1 MVSVPLE
8 DIDEEWKEIWRSEYL
23 RTISAFYNTAGG
35 RFIVGRRDDG
45 TFVGV
50 QDVKGT
56 LKSVSDSIQNVLGI
70 SATVRSQSF
79 SSVMCIIV
87 DVPVGRNKINYDGRF
102 YKRVG
107 NTTRLI
113 RREELKDIIS
123 EERGTFWM
131 DEPCDFTPADI
142 VQTAISSLVVKGQGI
157 GRIPKDV
164 DPEGRDC
171 ILSRYGLVRDGRLT
185 IAGAL
190 LFTAEPTRINRGAFL
205 KIGLFD
211 RDEVLKREDIIET
224 PLMLLPDEAMNSLL
238 EKYIPPT
245 FSYGSA
251 SRTLSSRY
259 PVEGLREIVVNAIVH
274 KDYRIEEPVT
284 VSVHPN
290 RIDVFCYGGLP
301 EGWTTET
308 LIGDHQSLRRNITL
322 ATLYHDAG
330 FVENWAQG
338 IRKVFRECERNGN
351 PKPEFSLE
359 SGGLRVTVT
368 SNVIDVDERIPISV
382 VSTKTKSPTDRQ
394 KVIVRMMAA
403 NPGITISSIASELGV
418 SPRTVKNDINALT
431 EMGFI
436 RREGNNRSGEW
447 VVMIRI
453 LEG

>member
-1 MVSVPLE
+1 M
-8 DIDEEWKEIWRSEYL
+8 
-23 RTISAFYNTAGG
+23 
-35 RFIVGRRDDG
+35 
-45 TFVGV
+45 
-50 QDVKGT
+50 
-56 LKSVSDSIQNVLGI
+56 
-70 SATVRSQSF
+70 
-79 SSVMCIIV
+79 
-87 DVPVGRNKINYDGRF
+87 
-102 YKRVG
+102 
-107 NTTRLI
+107 
-113 RREELKDIIS
+113 
-123 EERGTFWM
+123 
-131 DEPCDFTPADI
+131 
-142 VQTAISSLVVKGQGI
+142 
-157 GRIPKDV
+157 
-164 DPEGRDC
+164 
-171 ILSRYGLVRDGRLT
+171 
-185 IAGAL
+185 
-190 LFTAEPTRINRGAFL
+190 
-205 KIGLFD
+205 
-211 RDEVLKREDIIET
+211 
-224 PLMLLPDEAMNSLL
+224 
-238 EKYIPPT
+238 
-245 FSYGSA
+245 
-251 SRTLSSRY
+251 
-259 PVEGLREIVVNAIVH
+259 VNAIVH

>member
-1 MVSVPLE
+1 MV
-8 DIDEEWKEIWRSEYL
+8 
-23 RTISAFYNTAGG
+23 
-35 RFIVGRRDDG
+35 
-45 TFVGV
+45 
-50 QDVKGT
+50 
-56 LKSVSDSIQNVLGI
+56 
-70 SATVRSQSF
+70 
-79 SSVMCIIV
+79 
-87 DVPVGRNKINYDGRF
+87 
-102 YKRVG
+102 
-107 NTTRLI
+107 
-113 RREELKDIIS
+113 
-123 EERGTFWM
+123 
-131 DEPCDFTPADI
+131 
-142 VQTAISSLVVKGQGI
+142 
-157 GRIPKDV
+157 
-164 DPEGRDC
+164 
-171 ILSRYGLVRDGRLT
+171 LSRYGLVMDGRLT

-211 RDEVLKREDIIET
+211 RDGVLKREDIIET
-224 PLMLLPDEAMNSLL
+224 PLILLPDEAMNSLL

-245 FSYGSA
+245 FSYGST

-274 KDYRIEEPVT
+274 KDYRVEEPVT

-290 RIDVFCYGGLP
+290 HIDVFSYGGLP

-330 FVENWAQG
+330 LVENWAQG

-351 PKPEFSLE
+351 PKPEFFQD

-368 SNVIDVDERIPISV
+368 SNVMDVDGRISIPV

-394 KVIVRMMAA
+394 KNIVRMMAA

-418 SPRTVKNDINALT
+418 SPRTVKNDINFLT

-447 VVMIRI
+447 VVMVRI